1 VCALLAAPIVIAAP
15 AGARVTCLTPDGGF
29 GPCATTPS
37 TTTSAPSRVSAAH
50 DLRTSARTSAPA
62 GFDAAGLGV
71 IVVATAIVAFA
82 MVLTVRDG

>member
-1 VCALLAAPIVIAAP
+1 
-15 AGARVTCLTPDGGF
+15 
-29 GPCATTPS
+29 
-37 TTTSAPSRVSAAH
+37 VSAAH